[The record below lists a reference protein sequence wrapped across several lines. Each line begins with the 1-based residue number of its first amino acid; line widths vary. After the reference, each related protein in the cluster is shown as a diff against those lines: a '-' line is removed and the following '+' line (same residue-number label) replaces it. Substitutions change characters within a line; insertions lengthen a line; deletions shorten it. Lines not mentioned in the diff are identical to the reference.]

1 MKNLKKLS
9 RKDLKTVK
17 GGEKQVWIAETRC
30 GITATT
36 TQDWTPQQA
45 SEWRDRVEA
54 INCPTPTH
62 SGSSQGLA

>member
-1 MKNLKKLS
+1 MKKFKKMT
-9 RKDLKTVK
+9 REDLKMVK
-17 GGEKQVWIAETRC
+17 GGQVWIAETRC
-30 GITATT
+30 GITAIT

-62 SGSSQGLA
+62 SGPSQNLA

>member
-9 RKDLKTVK
+9 RNDLKTVA
-17 GGEKQVWIAETRC
+17 GGKVWYADTKC

-45 SEWRDRVEA
+45 NEWRDRVEA